1 MIDKHPIFRPH
12 NQRPA
17 RDEQWEMKQAV
28 IARDGLTTCFW
39 CRQPFHSEEEAT
51 LEHIHPIFSGG
62 VHDLRNCTLACVAC
76 NSRNQPRVLIEANE
90 ERRASKAAQ
99 REANRLA
106 NGSPPCP
113 PEYLA
118 IFPAI
123 ARTLGGKPM
132 TYANASFYLKGYHRQ
147 RRMAPPIAA
156 EKHQFKA
163 HYNRWLTSLPNQ
175 PSIPASPSSPSAR
188 SRDSS

>member
-1 MIDKHPIFRPH
+1 MSDARPIFRPK
-12 NQRPA
+12 NYRPP

-39 CRQPFHSEEEAT
+39 CREPFASEEDAT
-51 LEHIHPIFSGG
+51 LEHINPLAAGG

-76 NSRNQPRVLIEANE
+76 NSRNQPRVLIEAQE
-90 ERRASKAAQ
+90 ERRAAKAVQ
-99 REANRLA
+99 REANRAA

-113 PEYLA
+113 PEYLTA
-118 IFPAI
+118 FQTI

-132 TYANASFYLKGYHRQ
+132 TYANASFYLKGYHRHW
-147 RRMAPPIAA
+147 RLDAPSAA

-163 HYNRWLTSLPNQ
+163 HYNRWVTSQ
-175 PSIPASPSSPSAR
+175 KS
-188 SRDSS
+188 